1 MLIEQSTC
9 PYCKEQISSTAFKL
23 CSVCKT
29 AQHLSCWKDAQRC
42 SVFGCTGTYVNSD
55 SLKVWYKRIFVSF
68 VSVFIA
74 RILILIFFTNS
85 ALLEAQPESFVRG
98 LEIVIITLSVLY
110 FILYVAYGIWTVRVA
125 RYLKKEVLL
134 YGAYFV
140 FLSVILLMILGTQ
153 GFVGMNLI
161 SNAITGTILSV
172 YWLLSRELDP
182 DSESLSLYR

>member
-1 MLIEQSTC
+1 M
-9 PYCKEQISSTAFKL
+9 
-23 CSVCKT
+23 
-29 AQHLSCWKDAQRC
+29 
-42 SVFGCTGTYVNSD
+42 
-55 SLKVWYKRIFVSF
+55 
-68 VSVFIA
+68 
-74 RILILIFFTNS
+74 IFFTNS